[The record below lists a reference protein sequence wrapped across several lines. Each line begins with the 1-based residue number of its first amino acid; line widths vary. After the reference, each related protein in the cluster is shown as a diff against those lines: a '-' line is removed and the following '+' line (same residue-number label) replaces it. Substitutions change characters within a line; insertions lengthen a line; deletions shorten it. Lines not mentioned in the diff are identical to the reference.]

1 MIDPGL
7 KKELADR
14 ISLGIESMP
23 GLPPAL
29 PVERFVD
36 YLELLES
43 WSQAYNLTAIR
54 DPGRMVTHHVLD
66 SLSVLPYLRGE
77 HCLDV
82 GTGAGLPGLILAISL
97 PGMAWTLLDSNRK
110 KTRFV
115 NQAVLDLGLANGNYR
130 TGRGL
135 ASRCQH

>member
-7 KKELADR
+7 KKVLADR

-29 PVERFVD
+29 PVGRFVD

-43 WSQAYNLTAIR
+43 WSRAYNLTAIR

-66 SLSVLPYLRGE
+66 SLSVLPYLR
-77 HCLDV
+77 
-82 GTGAGLPGLILAISL
+82 
-97 PGMAWTLLDSNRK
+97 
-110 KTRFV
+110 
-115 NQAVLDLGLANGNYR
+115 
-130 TGRGL
+130 
-135 ASRCQH
+135 